1 MKMWPYIEDDFMEIG
16 DSGWVSIGEGLFRNI
31 KTGHV
36 IDETGI
42 EYDQNGNEVIYPK
55 DES

>member
-1 MKMWPYIEDDFMEIG
+1 MWPYIEDDFMEIG

>member
-1 MKMWPYIEDDFMEIG
+1 MWPYIEDDFMEIG
-16 DSGWVSIGEGLFRNI
+16 DSGWVAIGEGLFRNI

-42 EYDQNGNEVIYPK
+42 EYDENGNEVIYSE
-55 DES
+55 DENEK